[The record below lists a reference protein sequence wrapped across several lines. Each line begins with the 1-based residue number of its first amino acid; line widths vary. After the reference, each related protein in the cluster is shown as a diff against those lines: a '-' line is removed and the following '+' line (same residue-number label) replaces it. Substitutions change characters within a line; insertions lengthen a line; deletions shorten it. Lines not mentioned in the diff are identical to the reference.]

1 MERGQSSESND
12 RGLLSTVVGGDGFM
26 FDSDREGSWNETDR
40 EKNINKNLMVLIMRG
55 CVCLLH
61 DNLREINVKF
71 KTRGGV
77 SVISIDLMGGDCNFP
92 LMLTFYISRYIWIRG
107 I

>member
-1 MERGQSSESND
+1 
-12 RGLLSTVVGGDGFM
+12 
-26 FDSDREGSWNETDR
+26 
-40 EKNINKNLMVLIMRG
+40 MRG

-77 SVISIDLMGGDCNFP
+77 SVISIDLIGGDCNFP
-92 LMLTFYISRYIWIRG
+92 LMLTFYISRYVWIRG